1 MKIIK
6 TSFLCVLVLLAVT
19 SCREDLCYDHFRN
32 TAVSLSYEQV
42 WERDY
47 GMNHAQSWDTVA
59 NGEYRSYCPSLP
71 ETVSMHAYSQ
81 ESGESSLYFLDR
93 QGGVAGLR
101 SGKCDILL
109 YNNDTEYVVVDD
121 NASVAEMTA
130 TTTTRSRST
139 LNPLHSG
146 ERTVSPP
153 DVLYGAYLTDMQGAD
168 PHRDTTLTAVLR
180 PLVYT
185 YIIRYEFDE
194 GLEYAKLARGA
205 IAGMAEKVMLKD
217 GSTTSD
223 KATVLFDCELCQW
236 GFLARVTT
244 FGVPSFPG
252 EQFREG
258 AVVDPA
264 LDFKLNLEVL
274 CANGKITTFEQDIT
288 SQVRKQPRGGLIVVK
303 GLYLIDE
310 DNQVDSGFDVSVDDW
325 GEWTDVELPDI
336 EIR

>member
-1 MKIIK
+1 MKILKSYILFA
-6 TSFLCVLVLLAVT
+6 TGLFALT

-32 TAVSLSYEQV
+32 TAIELSYEQV

-47 GMNHAQSWDTVA
+47 GMNHSQNWDSDTH
-59 NGEYRSYCPSLP
+59 GEYNSYCPGLP
-71 ETVSMHAYSQ
+71 ETISMHAYSQ
-81 ESGESSLYFLDR
+81 ESGESSLFFLDHK
-93 QGGVAGLR
+93 GGIAGLR

-121 NASVAEMTA
+121 NATVAEMTA

-139 LNPLHSG
+139 LTPLHSG

-168 PHRDTTLTAVLR
+168 PHRDTTITAVLR

-194 GLEYAKLARGA
+194 GLEFARLARGA
-205 IAGMAEKVMLKD
+205 IAGMAEKVRLKD

-223 KATVLFDCELCQW
+223 RATVLFDCEQRSW
-236 GFLARVTT
+236 GFIAKVTT
-244 FGVPSFPG
+244 FGVPSFSG
-252 EQFREG
+252 EHYRDG
-258 AVVDPA
+258 NVVDPN

-274 CANGKITTFEQDIT
+274 CSNGKITTFEHDIT
-288 SQVRKQPRGGLIVVK
+288 AQVRKQPRGGVIVVK
-303 GLYLIDE
+303 GLYLID
-310 DNQVDSGFDVSVDDW
+310 DDSQVDSGFDVSIDDW